1 MGGGGGGGPDVVS
14 GGGLNGDPN
23 LDNMKS
29 SPTTAP
35 STPQQQSDPHNSLEG
50 FMGNFI
56 PGEHVSEKVH
66 YTVRYIVAS
75 VDVNDNN

>member
-1 MGGGGGGGPDVVS
+1 VQESLGGGGGGGPDGG

-35 STPQQQSDPHNSLEG
+35 STPQQQSDQHNSLEG

-56 PGEHVSEKVH
+56 PGEHVSNL
-66 YTVRYIVAS
+66 IP
-75 VDVNDNN
+75 